1 MYDGDLTAI
10 ERYNA
15 RASEKYRLHPEMG
28 PCPHEGNIDTAP
40 VVLLLANPG
49 HDATSTLDDHHFRID
64 GWPLAGLHQNA
75 PVGMSGWWRPR
86 LRSLC
91 QRYGEQFIS
100 QNVAALQINPWASAK
115 YDENLR
121 LPSRSVLLGLAE
133 AAAGR
138 GAALIMIRA
147 SKAWLESGVLRQY
160 EHIYRTNSALSS
172 YVSEGNLSPEAWA
185 YINEKLAAVAWTIDS
200 SSLKQWAGYS
210 TC

>member
-1 MYDGDLTAI
+1 MYDADLTAI

-15 RASEKYRLHPEMG
+15 RVSEKYRLHPEMG

-49 HDATSTLDDHHFRID
+49 FDATSTLDDHHFKID
-64 GWPLAGLHQNA
+64 GWPLAGLHESA

-86 LRSLC
+86 LRSLS

-100 QNVAALQINPWASAK
+100 HNVAALQINPWASAK

-121 LPSRSVLLGLAE
+121 LPSRAAMLGLAE
-133 AAAGR
+133 AAAKR

-147 SKAWLESGVLRQY
+147 SKAWLESDVLCQY

-185 YINEKLAAVAWTIDS
+185 YINDKLAAV
-200 SSLKQWAGYS
+200 SL
-210 TC
+210 